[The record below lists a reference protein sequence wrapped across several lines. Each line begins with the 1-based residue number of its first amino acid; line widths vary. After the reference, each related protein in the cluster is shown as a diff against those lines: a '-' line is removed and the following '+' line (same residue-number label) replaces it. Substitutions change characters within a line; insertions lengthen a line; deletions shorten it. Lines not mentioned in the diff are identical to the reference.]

1 MIPDV
6 KINLPGSVIV
16 DALLAAEKSAGE
28 KRNHQSEQARP
39 NTIIDIQDKFIH
51 ENRLIQEP
59 FQNQSD
65 QFGVYIQMAN
75 AGQIQP
81 AIRSETKKSALD
93 EIEEVE
99 QNERKYNWL
108 PIALICVIAVLL
120 LLIFL
125 N

>member
-6 KINLPGSVIV
+6 KINLTGSVIV
-16 DALLAAEKSAGE
+16 DALLAAEKSSGT
-28 KRNHQSEQARP
+28 KRINQSEQARP
-39 NTIIDIQDKFIH
+39 TTIIDIQDKFIH
-51 ENRLIQEP
+51 DNGLIQAP
-59 FQNQSD
+59 FQNQAD

-75 AGQIQP
+75 SGQIQP
-81 AIRSETKKSALD
+81 ALLSEIKKSVSE

-99 QNERKYNWL
+99 QKELKYNWL
-108 PIALICVIAVLL
+108 PLALICVIAVLL

>member
-16 DALLAAEKSAGE
+16 EALLAAEKSAGV
-28 KRNHQSEQARP
+28 KRSQQSEQARP
-39 NTIIDIQDKFIH
+39 TTVIDIQDKFIH
-51 ENRLIQEP
+51 DDKLIQAP
-59 FQNQSD
+59 FQNQAD

-81 AIRSETKKSALD
+81 ALLSEAKKSATE

-99 QNERKYNWL
+99 QKERKYNWL